1 MMTCESPRAGAEQTV
16 SVEVSNNGAD
26 VTSSGVQFVYERAP
40 TVMKVR
46 MVDSII
52 TRGGRP
58 ELSVQGKYFSKLPEF
73 RCSTGPA
80 SKYMSSSLV
89 HCHIDSKSL
98 ASNLTVEVSNN
109 GMDYSKYGIIWVS
122 LADLGQSIH
131 LLVPSFGPMIGGNI
145 ITVVGSTWE
154 NETIQHCVFGDTK
167 SIASTLS
174 NSKIICKTPPMT
186 RLSKMIEKD
195 LQKHEYKVRFAIQV
209 NPNDRYT
216 QPARDGGETYDAGG
230 PVLFEYVT
238 GGVVSGMV
246 PSEGP
251 VGGGTRVQVVGEH
264 FKAGRETGC
273 LFGRG
278 GAYAVGRWESS
289 SLVHCTSPMRGTEGV
304 VRVLAVTDGVEMCG
318 EEDGGRYV
326 YREWPRVVRVD
337 PEEGRAGE
345 ETVVRVGMA
354 GGGALLEVG
363 GRAECRVG
371 GKERIEGRVTT
382 ATSVE
387 CRLPGRSHGNVT
399 VEVSLNGADWGGDS
413 VQFRYKGVCVMRS
426 VVPSMGTEE
435 GGTIVTVHGRGFKE
449 GGRVWCRFGE
459 EGGERWRQMSCRTER
474 CDVRR
479 RGAEVLMAWE
489 YVQ

>member
-1 MMTCESPRAGAEQTV
+1 MGRDAVARWLSSTSVVCVLPAAEGRRGGTQNVTV
-16 SVEVSNNGAD
+16 DVSNNGAD
-26 VTSSGVQFVYERAP
+26 FSEAGGARFRYVAGSATAASITPSWGPSGRGTAVTVVGAGLEKAREGSVVCRVGSMTASCVSAEGRGVVCILPGQRAQ
-40 TVMKVR
+40 KV
-46 MVDSII
+46 
-52 TRGGRP
+52 
-58 ELSVQGKYFSKLPEF
+58 Q
-73 RCSTGPA
+73 
-80 SKYMSSSLV
+80 
-89 HCHIDSKSL
+89 
-98 ASNLTVEVSNN
+98 VEVS
-109 GMDYSKYGIIWVS
+109 
-122 LADLGQSIH
+122 
-131 LLVPSFGPMIGGNI
+131 
-145 ITVVGSTWE
+145 
-154 NETIQHCVFGDTK
+154 
-167 SIASTLS
+167 
-174 NSKIICKTPPMT
+174 
-186 RLSKMIEKD
+186 
-195 LQKHEYKVRFAIQV
+195 
-209 NPNDRYT
+209 
-216 QPARDGGETYDAGG
+216 RDGGETYDAGG

-304 VRVLAVTDGVEMCG
+304 VRVLTVTDGVEMCG

-399 VEVSLNGADWGGDS
+399 VEVSLNGADWGGES
-413 VQFRYKGVCVMRS
+413 VQFRYKGACVMRS
-426 VVPSMGTEE
+426 VVPSMGTED

-449 GGRVWCRFGE
+449 GGRVCCRFGRRAE
-459 EGGERWRQMSCRTER
+459 AADVVSDGEGMSDAGERRS
-474 CDVRR
+474 
-479 RGAEVLMAWE
+479 
-489 YVQ
+489 